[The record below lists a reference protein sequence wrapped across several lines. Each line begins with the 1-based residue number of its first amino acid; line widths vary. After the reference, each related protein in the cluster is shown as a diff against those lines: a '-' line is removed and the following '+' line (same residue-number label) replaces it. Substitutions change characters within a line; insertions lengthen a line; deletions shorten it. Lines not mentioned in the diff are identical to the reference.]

1 MNKAVLLIIFNR
13 FDTAKKVF
21 EAIREA
27 KPPRLYVAADGPRK
41 NKRGEYKKCMKVREI
56 IKYVDWECEVK
67 TLFRD
72 ENLGCG
78 KAVSGAIDWF
88 FENEEDG
95 IILEDDCL
103 PNKSFFYYCEELLN
117 HYKDNEQIM
126 NIGSSHWKDNKYTD
140 YSYYFSSIARCGGA
154 FATWRRAWKYF
165 DYTLK
170 RYDYKDIER
179 KIDLIYKDKN
189 MQHYWKSTSLGM
201 INYNGNEIWDYQW
214 TISIIANEGLCI
226 DPNKNLSS
234 NIGYGKDATHTFNSD
249 DIRANLPTYSI
260 EKITHPPK
268 IERNMEIDEKILHEW
283 FRVKYLE
290 ELIPEVERLN
300 YIINKI
306 IDKIAWYIP
315 IRSIRN
321 NWRDKF
327 KKKMMSI
334 K

>member
-1 MNKAVLLIIFNR
+1 MNKAVLLIVFNR

-21 EAIREA
+21 EAIREV

-78 KAVSGAIDWF
+78 KAVSGAINWF

-117 HYKDNEQIM
+117 YYKDNEKIM
-126 NIGSSHWKDNKYTD
+126 HIGSNHIGEPYSEYT
-140 YSYYFSSIARCGGA
+140 YNFTSIMRCWGWA
-154 FATWRRAWKYF
+154 SWRRAWKHF
-165 DYTLK
+165 DFTLK

-179 KIDLIYKDKN
+179 KIEIIYKDKN
-189 MQHYWKSTSLGM
+189 MQHYWKSITLCMMNLG
-201 INYNGNEIWDYQW
+201 IDTWDYQW
-214 TISIIANEGLCI
+214 VISIIANEGLCI
-226 DPNKNLSS
+226 DPNINLVS
-234 NIGYGKDATHTFNSD
+234 NIGFTKEGTHTFDSD
-249 DIRANLPTYSI
+249 CNVANLPTYNI
-260 EKITHPPK
+260 EKIIHPPK
-268 IERNMEIDEKILHEW
+268 IERNMEIDEKILHKW
-283 FRVKYLE
+283 FGVKYLE

-300 YIINKI
+300 YIITKI

-327 KKKMMSI
+327 KKKMMNI